1 MVKCNNKKWLGYL
14 EGMDEG
20 EVMRRIYK
28 IRVDAVGRSG
38 LLDIKFEDRVL
49 KYFEKKGGW

>member
-1 MVKCNNKKWLGYL
+1 MVKCNKKKWLGYL